1 MCRLFRL
8 VILLV
13 PVNVTATGFSSLYT
27 FGDSLSDPGNIPRIS
42 GIAYPPP
49 PYSNH
54 RFSNGPV
61 AVQYLAP
68 LLCLPVTNDNNYAQG
83 GATTGFDNIFNATNG
98 GPVPGSSLSGVLD
111 QVQRYLLATR
121 RADPRG
127 LYVIW
132 AGPNDLLQGLQNPAT
147 FDAPA
152 AIGRALGN
160 VSTIILNLTNA
171 GARHF
176 LILNMPD
183 LGKTPRMFGT
193 PYQTRGTQLSIAFNQ
208 GLARTLTS
216 LQSGLD
222 VRIIPFDTFSLL
234 NTMIAKPEEYGY
246 THVSSPCIQQPACV
260 ADPATAAAYL
270 FWDDLHPTTSGHQ
283 VLARAM
289 AHKLSLSLP
298 TAVPC
303 TYNDHDRCNA
313 LNTQGEDCD
322 ERDRDHA
329 CEDQDDRGR
338 TMHGADAEINLT
350 TPGYSDSYN

>member
-1 MCRLFRL
+1 MRRLFLL

-42 GIAYPPP
+42 GVAYPPP

-98 GPVPGSSLSGVLD
+98 GPVPGSSLSGVLS

-193 PYQTRGTQLSIAFNQ
+193 PYQTTGTQLSMAFNQ

-234 NTMIAKPEEYGY
+234 NTVIAKPEEYGY

-289 AHKLSLSLP
+289 ARKLSLSLP

-313 LNTQGEDCD
+313 LNTQGEDRD

-329 CEDQDDRGR
+329 CEDQDDRDR
-338 TMHGADAEINLT
+338 TMHGADAE
-350 TPGYSDSYN
+350 